1 MAQHKNKIMNLTQF
15 SDEYPYIYQH
25 TPLGFITFYKRKDLE
40 LTKDEWIE
48 LMDFFRELDIL
59 ELVDLHKNI
68 LNAMLS

>member
-1 MAQHKNKIMNLTQF
+1 MDQHKNKIMNLTQF

-25 TPLGFITFYKRKDLE
+25 TPISVQKRKDLE

-59 ELVDLHKNI
+59 ELLNLHKNVI
-68 LNAMLS
+68 DFNF

>member
-1 MAQHKNKIMNLTQF
+1 MDQHKNKIMNLTQF

-59 ELVDLHKNI
+59 ELLDLHKNVI
-68 LNAMLS
+68 NSNF

>member
-1 MAQHKNKIMNLTQF
+1 MDQHKNKIMNLAQF

-59 ELVDLHKNI
+59 ELVELHKNI
-68 LNAMLS
+68 INSNF

>member
-1 MAQHKNKIMNLTQF
+1 MDQHKNKIMNLAQF
-15 SDEYPYIYQH
+15 SDEYPYIYQY

-68 LNAMLS
+68 INSNF